1 MSNKKK
7 SSYLGNVNL
16 KRPNIVEEYGEEQI
30 IEFYK
35 CSQDIEY
42 FLRNYI
48 KIVNVDK
55 GLISFD
61 PYDYQVKIAHTVE
74 KNRFTICKLPRQSG
88 KTTVVAGILL
98 WYILFNKDFN
108 IGILAHK
115 HSQSREILARLQ
127 LAYEWIP
134 SWMQQGIVEWNKGS
148 VELENGSKVVTAA
161 TTGSALRGGSYNLI
175 YLDEFAFIPSN
186 MQEEFF
192 RSVYPTISSGTT
204 SKIVI
209 TSTPNGM
216 NYFYKIW
223 AESEEGKND
232 YERIEINWWDTP
244 GRDEKWKEQTIK
256 NTSELQ
262 FQQEFEC
269 EFLGSSNTL
278 IKAHKLRQL
287 VPRSPIE
294 ENQHMKIYARPDRD
308 RQYCITVDVSRGLG
322 NDYSAYIIFDITS
335 TPYTIAAT
343 YRNNDL
349 SPLIFPDVLY
359 QIGKQ
364 YNYCPILVETND
376 IGQQVADILY
386 HDLEYENLI
395 FGTQN
400 ERDGQIISGG
410 FAGRRMHYGV
420 RTTKQVKRIGCSNL
434 KNIIESDKLI
444 IHDYNLIYELSRFI
458 AVRQSYEAD
467 EGATDDLVMC
477 CVMFSWMIN
486 QNIFKDANNIDIRQE
501 ILKHNMEMVEEQLLS
516 FGYSDGDEDMMIS
529 DKPDPNRIDW
539 GF

>member
-1 MSNKKK
+1 MANKNG
-7 SSYLGNVNL
+7 SYLGNVNL
-16 KRPNIVEEYGEEQI
+16 KRANVVEEFTEDKIKEYI
-30 IEFYK
+30 K

-42 FLRNYI
+42 FLKKYI

-55 GLISFD
+55 GLIDFN
-61 PYDYQVKIAHTVE
+61 PYEYQLKIARTVRDY
-74 KNRFTICKLPRQSG
+74 RFTICKLPRQSG
-88 KTTVVAGILL
+88 KTTIVAGILL

-148 VELENGSKVVTAA
+148 IQLENGSAVVTAA

-192 RSVYPTISSGTT
+192 RSVYPVISSGKTT
-204 SKIVI
+204 KIVI

-223 AESEEGKND
+223 MDSVEDRNE
-232 YERIEINWWDTP
+232 YERVEINWWDTP

-278 IKAHKLRQL
+278 IRASVLRRL
-287 VPRSPIE
+287 VPITPLE
-294 ENQHMKIYARPDRD
+294 ENQHLKVYARPDKT
-308 RQYCITVDVSRGLG
+308 RQYAMVLDTSHGLG
-322 NDYSAYIIFDITS
+322 NDYSAGIIFDITT
-335 TPYTIAAT
+335 TPYTIAAV
-343 YRNNDL
+343 YRNNDIPPML
-349 SPLIFPDVLY
+349 LPDVVFNL
-359 QIGKQ
+359 GKQ

-420 RTTKQVKRIGCSNL
+420 RTNKQVKRIGCANL
-434 KNIIESDKLI
+434 KNIVESDKLI
-444 IHDYNLIYELSRFI
+444 IQDYNLIYELSRFI

-477 CVMFSWMIN
+477 CVLFAWMIN

-516 FGYSDGDEDMMIS
+516 FGYSDGDDEVMIS
-529 DKPDPNRIDW
+529 DKPDPEKMNW

>member
-1 MSNKKK
+1 MNNKKK
-7 SSYLGNVNL
+7 TSYLGNVNL
-16 KRPNIVEEYGEEQI
+16 KRPNVSEEYGEAQI
-30 IEFYK
+30 LEFHK

-55 GLISFD
+55 GLISFE
-61 PYDYQVKIAHTVE
+61 PYPYQIQIAHTVE

-98 WYILFNKDFN
+98 WYILFNEDFN

-115 HSQSREILARLQ
+115 HSQSREILSRLQ

-161 TTGSALRGGSYNLI
+161 TTGSALRGGSYNMI

-192 RSVYPTISSGTT
+192 RSVYPTISSGKT

-223 AESEEGKND
+223 AESEEGKNE

-244 GRDEKWKEQTIK
+244 GRDEKWKAQTIK
-256 NTSELQ
+256 NTSEIQ

-278 IKAHKLRQL
+278 IRANKLRML
-287 VPRSPIE
+287 VPRSAIE
-294 ENQHMKIYARPDRD
+294 ENEHLKIYARPEKD
-308 RQYCITVDVSRGLG
+308 RQYTITVDVSRGLG
-322 NDYSAYIIFDITS
+322 NDYSAYIVFDITS

-343 YRNNDL
+343 YRNNDI

-359 QIGKQ
+359 QMGKH

-400 ERDGQIISGG
+400 DRDGQIISGG

-434 KNIIESDKLI
+434 KNIVESDKLI

-477 CVMFSWMIN
+477 CVMFAWMIN

-501 ILKHNMEMVEEQLLS
+501 ILKHNMDMVEEQLLS
-516 FGYSDGDEDMMIS
+516 FGYSDGDEEVMIS

>member
-1 MSNKKK
+1 MVNKTGA
-7 SSYLGNVNL
+7 YLGNVNL
-16 KRPNIVEEYGEEQI
+16 KKTNIVEEYNEDKIKEYI
-30 IEFYK
+30 K

-42 FLRNYI
+42 FLTKYI
-48 KIVNVDK
+48 RIVNVDK
-55 GLISFD
+55 GLIDFE
-61 PYDYQVKIAHTVE
+61 PYDYQLKIARTVE
-74 KNRFTICKLPRQSG
+74 QNRFTICKLPRQSG
-88 KTTVVAGILL
+88 KTTIVAGILL
-98 WYILFNKDFN
+98 WYILFNKEYN

-134 SWMQQGIVEWNKGS
+134 SWMQQGIAEWNKGS
-148 VELENGSKVVTAA
+148 IKLENGSGVVTAA

-192 RSVYPTISSGTT
+192 RSVYPVITSGKTT
-204 SKIVI
+204 KIVI

-216 NYFYKIW
+216 NYFYKLW
-223 AESEEGKND
+223 TDAEEGRNE
-232 YERIEINWWDTP
+232 YQRVAINWWDTP
-244 GRDEKWKEQTIK
+244 GRDEKWKEQTIR

-278 IKAHKLRQL
+278 IRASKLRQL
-287 VPRSPIE
+287 TFRTALE
-294 ENQHMKIYARPDRD
+294 ENEHLKVYAQPDKT
-308 RQYCITVDVSRGLG
+308 RQYAMVVDTARGLG
-322 NDYSAYIIFDITS
+322 GDYSAYIIFDITNA
-335 TPYTIAAT
+335 PYTMAAV
-343 YRNNDL
+343 YRNNDI
-349 SPLIFPDVLY
+349 SPLLFPDILY
-359 QIGKQ
+359 NMGKH

-444 IHDYNLIYELSRFI
+444 VEDYNIIYELSRFI

-477 CVMFSWMIN
+477 CVLFAWMIN

-501 ILKHNMEMVEEQLLS
+501 ILKHNLEMIEEQLLS
-516 FGYSDGDEDMMIS
+516 FGYSDGEEDVMVS
-529 DKPDPNRIDW
+529 DKPDPNRIDY

>member
-1 MSNKKK
+1 MANKNG
-7 SSYLGNVNL
+7 SYLGNVNL
-16 KRPNIVEEYGEEQI
+16 KRANVVEEFTENKINEYI
-30 IEFYK
+30 K

-42 FLRNYI
+42 FLKKYI

-55 GLISFD
+55 GLIDFN
-61 PYDYQVKIAHTVE
+61 PYEYQLKIARTVRDY
-74 KNRFTICKLPRQSG
+74 RFTICKLPRQSG
-88 KTTVVAGILL
+88 KTTIVAGILL

-148 VELENGSKVVTAA
+148 IQLENGSAVVTAA

-192 RSVYPTISSGTT
+192 RSVYPVISSGKTT
-204 SKIVI
+204 KIVI

-223 AESEEGKND
+223 MDSVEDRNE
-232 YERIEINWWDTP
+232 YERVEINWWDTP

-278 IKAHKLRQL
+278 IRASVLRRL
-287 VPRSPIE
+287 VPITPLE
-294 ENQHMKIYARPDRD
+294 ENQHLKVYARPDKT
-308 RQYCITVDVSRGLG
+308 RQYAMVLDTSHGLG
-322 NDYSAYIIFDITS
+322 NDYSAGIIFDITT
-335 TPYTIAAT
+335 TPYTIAAV
-343 YRNNDL
+343 YRNNDIPPML
-349 SPLIFPDVLY
+349 LPDVVFNL
-359 QIGKQ
+359 GKQ

-420 RTTKQVKRIGCSNL
+420 RTNKQVKRIGCANL
-434 KNIIESDKLI
+434 KNIVESDKLI
-444 IHDYNLIYELSRFI
+444 IQDYNLIYELSRFI

-477 CVMFSWMIN
+477 CVLFAWMIN

-516 FGYSDGDEDMMIS
+516 FGYSDGDDEVMIS
-529 DKPDPNRIDW
+529 DKPDPEKVNW

>member
-1 MSNKKK
+1 MANKNGA
-7 SSYLGNVNL
+7 YLGNVNL
-16 KRPNIVEEYGEEQI
+16 KRTNVVEEITEDKLKEYI
-30 IEFYK
+30 K
-35 CSQDIEY
+35 CSQSVEY
-42 FLRNYI
+42 FLKKYI

-55 GLISFD
+55 GLIDFE
-61 PYDYQVKIAHTVE
+61 PYEYQLKIARTVRD
-74 KNRFTICKLPRQSG
+74 NRFTICKLPRQSG
-88 KTTVVAGILL
+88 KTTIVAGILL
-98 WYILFNKDFN
+98 WYILFNEEFS
-108 IGILAHK
+108 IGVLAHK

-148 VELENGSKVVTAA
+148 ITLENRSKVVTAA

-192 RSVYPTISSGTT
+192 RSVYPVISSGKTT
-204 SKIVI
+204 KIVI

-223 AESEEGKND
+223 MDSVEDRNE
-232 YERIEINWWDTP
+232 YERVEINWWDTP

-278 IKAHKLRQL
+278 IRASVLRRL
-287 VPRSPIE
+287 VPITALQ
-294 ENQHMKIYARPDRD
+294 ENEHLKVYALPDKT
-308 RQYCITVDVSRGLG
+308 RQYAMVVDTSHGLG
-322 NDYSAYIIFDITS
+322 NDYSAGIIFDITT
-335 TPYTIAAT
+335 TPYTIAAV
-343 YRNNDL
+343 YRNNDIPPML
-349 SPLIFPDVLY
+349 LPDVVFNL
-359 QIGKQ
+359 GKQ

-420 RTTKQVKRIGCSNL
+420 RTNKQVKRIGCANL

-444 IHDYNLIYELSRFI
+444 IQDYNLIYELSRFI

-477 CVMFSWMIN
+477 CVLFAWMIN

-516 FGYSDGDEDMMIS
+516 FGYSDGDEEVMIS
-529 DKPDPNRIDW
+529 DKPDTEKIEW
-539 GF
+539 GL

>member
-1 MSNKKK
+1 MSSNK
-7 SSYLGNVNL
+7 SSYLGNSNL
-16 KRPNIVEEYGEEQI
+16 KKPGTPIEYTEEKVREYV
-30 IEFYK
+30 K
-35 CSQDIEY
+35 CSQDIDY
-42 FLRNYI
+42 FLTKYI
-48 KIVNVDK
+48 KIVNVDR
-55 GLISFD
+55 GLIDFD
-61 PYDYQVKIAHTVE
+61 PYKYQLKIAQSVVN
-74 KNRFTICKLPRQSG
+74 NRFTICKLPRQSG
-88 KTTVVAGILL
+88 KTTVIAGIIL
-98 WYILFNKDFN
+98 WHILFNNDYN

-115 HSQSREILARLQ
+115 HSQSREILSRIQ

-134 SWMQQGIVEWNKGS
+134 DWMQQGIVEWNKGS
-148 VELENGSKVVTAA
+148 IELENGSKVVTAA
-161 TTGSALRGGSYNLI
+161 TTGSALRGGSYNMI

-192 RSVYPTISSGTT
+192 RSVYPTISSGQT

-223 AESEEGKND
+223 VDSEEDRNE
-232 YERIEINWWDTP
+232 YNRVEINWWDTP

-278 IKAHKLRQL
+278 IKASKLRQL
-287 VPRSPIE
+287 VYRTPLE
-294 ENQHMKIYARPDRD
+294 ENQHLKIYAQPDKT
-308 RQYCITVDVSRGLG
+308 RQYAMVVDTARGLG
-322 NDYSAYIIFDITS
+322 NDYSAYIIFDITT
-335 TPYTIAAT
+335 TPYTMAAV
-343 YRNNDL
+343 YRNNEI
-349 SPLIFPDVLY
+349 SPLLLPDVIY
-359 QIGKQ
+359 NMGKQ

-444 IHDYNLIYELSRFI
+444 VEDYNLIYELSRFI
-458 AVRQSYEAD
+458 AVRQSFEAD

-477 CVMFSWMIN
+477 CVLFGWMVN

-516 FGYSDGDEDMMIS
+516 FGYSDGDEEMMIS
-529 DKPDPNRIDW
+529 DKPDPDKINW
-539 GF
+539 GL

>member
-1 MSNKKK
+1 MSNNKKN
-7 SSYLGNVNL
+7 SYLGNVNL
-16 KRPNIVEEYGEEQI
+16 KRPNVVEEYGEAQI
-30 IEFYK
+30 LEFYK

-42 FLRNYI
+42 FLTKYI

-55 GLISFD
+55 GLISFN
-61 PYDYQVKIAHTVE
+61 PYAYQIQIAKTVVE
-74 KNRFTICKLPRQSG
+74 NRFTICKLPRQSG

-115 HSQSREILARLQ
+115 HSQSREILSRLQ

-223 AESEEGKND
+223 AESEEGKNE

-244 GRDEKWKEQTIK
+244 GRDEKWKQQTIK

-278 IKAHKLRQL
+278 IKAYKLRQL
-287 VPRSPIE
+287 VPRTPLE
-294 ENQHMKIYARPDRD
+294 ENEHLKIYARPEKN
-308 RQYCITVDVSRGLG
+308 RQYTITVDVSRGLG
-322 NDYSAYIIFDITS
+322 NDYSTYIIFDITN

-343 YRNNDL
+343 YRNNDI

-516 FGYSDGDEDMMIS
+516 FGYSDGDEDVMIS
-529 DKPDPNRIDW
+529 DKPDPDRIDY

>member
-1 MSNKKK
+1 MSNNKKN
-7 SSYLGNVNL
+7 SYLGNVNL
-16 KRPNIVEEYGEEQI
+16 KKPNVVEEYGPDQI
-30 IEFYK
+30 KEYIR

-42 FLRNYI
+42 FLKNYI

-55 GLISFD
+55 GLIDFD
-61 PYDYQVKIAHTVE
+61 PYPYQMKIAKTVE
-74 KNRFTICKLPRQSG
+74 QNRFTICKLPRQSG

-98 WYILFNKDFN
+98 WYILFNKDYN

-115 HSQSREILARLQ
+115 HSQSREILSRLQ

-192 RSVYPTISSGTT
+192 RSVYPTISSGKT

-223 AESEEGKND
+223 AESEEGKNE

-278 IKAHKLRQL
+278 IRATKLRQL
-287 VPRSPIE
+287 VPRAPLQ
-294 ENQHMKIYARPDRD
+294 ENQHLKIYAMPDKS

-343 YRNNDL
+343 YRNNDI
-349 SPLIFPDVLY
+349 SPLLFPDVLY

-400 ERDGQIISGG
+400 DRDGQIISGG

-434 KNIIESDKLI
+434 KNIIESDKII

-501 ILKHNMEMVEEQLLS
+501 ILKHNMDMVEEQLLS
-516 FGYSDGDEDMMIS
+516 FGYSDGDEDIMIS

>member
-1 MSNKKK
+1 MANKNG
-7 SSYLGNVNL
+7 SYLGNVNL
-16 KRPNIVEEYGEEQI
+16 KRANVVEEFTEDKIKEYI
-30 IEFYK
+30 K

-42 FLRNYI
+42 FLKKYI

-55 GLISFD
+55 GLIDFN
-61 PYDYQVKIAHTVE
+61 PYEYQLKIARTVRDY
-74 KNRFTICKLPRQSG
+74 RFTICKLPRQSG
-88 KTTVVAGILL
+88 KTTIVAGILL

-148 VELENGSKVVTAA
+148 IQLENGSAVVTAA

-192 RSVYPTISSGTT
+192 RSVYPVISSGKTT
-204 SKIVI
+204 KIVI

-223 AESEEGKND
+223 MDSVEDRNE
-232 YERIEINWWDTP
+232 YERVEINWWDTP

-278 IKAHKLRQL
+278 IRASVLRRL
-287 VPRSPIE
+287 VPITPLE
-294 ENQHMKIYARPDRD
+294 ENQHLKVYERPDKT
-308 RQYCITVDVSRGLG
+308 RQYAMVLDTSHGLG
-322 NDYSAYIIFDITS
+322 NDYSAGIIFDITT
-335 TPYTIAAT
+335 TPYTIAAV
-343 YRNNDL
+343 YRNNDIPPML
-349 SPLIFPDVLY
+349 LPDVVFNL
-359 QIGKQ
+359 GKQ

-420 RTTKQVKRIGCSNL
+420 RTNKQVKRIGCANL
-434 KNIIESDKLI
+434 KNIVESDKLI
-444 IHDYNLIYELSRFI
+444 IQDYNLIYELSRFI

-477 CVMFSWMIN
+477 CVLFAWMIN

-516 FGYSDGDEDMMIS
+516 FGYSDGDDEVMIS
-529 DKPDPNRIDW
+529 DKPDPEKMNW

>member
-1 MSNKKK
+1 MANKNG
-7 SSYLGNVNL
+7 SYLGNVNL
-16 KRPNIVEEYGEEQI
+16 KRANVVEEFTEDKIKEYI
-30 IEFYK
+30 K

-42 FLRNYI
+42 FLKKYI

-55 GLISFD
+55 GLIDFS
-61 PYDYQVKIAHTVE
+61 PYEYQLKIARTVRDY
-74 KNRFTICKLPRQSG
+74 RFTICKLPRQSG
-88 KTTVVAGILL
+88 KTTIVAGILL

-148 VELENGSKVVTAA
+148 IQLENGSAVVTAA

-192 RSVYPTISSGTT
+192 RSVYPVISSGKTT
-204 SKIVI
+204 KIVI

-223 AESEEGKND
+223 MDSVEDRNE
-232 YERIEINWWDTP
+232 YERVEINWWDTP

-278 IKAHKLRQL
+278 IRASVLRRL
-287 VPRSPIE
+287 VPITPLE
-294 ENQHMKIYARPDRD
+294 ENQHLKIYARPDKT
-308 RQYCITVDVSRGLG
+308 RQYAMVLDTSHGLG
-322 NDYSAYIIFDITS
+322 NDYSAGIIFDITT
-335 TPYTIAAT
+335 TPYTIAAV
-343 YRNNDL
+343 YRNNDIPPML
-349 SPLIFPDVLY
+349 LPDVVFNL
-359 QIGKQ
+359 GKQ

-420 RTTKQVKRIGCSNL
+420 RTNKQVKRIGCANL
-434 KNIIESDKLI
+434 KNIVESDKLI
-444 IHDYNLIYELSRFI
+444 IQDYNLIYELSRFI

-477 CVMFSWMIN
+477 CVLFAWMIN

-516 FGYSDGDEDMMIS
+516 FGYSDGDDEVMIS
-529 DKPDPNRIDW
+529 DKPDPEKVNW

>member
-1 MSNKKK
+1 MSNNKKN
-7 SSYLGNVNL
+7 SYLGNVNL
-16 KRPNIVEEYGEEQI
+16 KKPNVVEEYGPDQI
-30 IEFYK
+30 KEYIR

-42 FLRNYI
+42 FLKNYI

-55 GLISFD
+55 GLIDFD
-61 PYDYQVKIAHTVE
+61 PYAYQMKIAKTVE
-74 KNRFTICKLPRQSG
+74 QNRFTICKLPRQSG

-98 WYILFNKDFN
+98 WYILFNKDYN

-115 HSQSREILARLQ
+115 HSQSREILSRLQ

-192 RSVYPTISSGTT
+192 RSVYPTISSGKT

-223 AESEEGKND
+223 AESEEGKNE

-278 IKAHKLRQL
+278 IRATKLRQL
-287 VPRSPIE
+287 VPRAPMQ
-294 ENQHMKIYARPDRD
+294 ENQHLKIYALPDKS

-343 YRNNDL
+343 YRNNDI
-349 SPLIFPDVLY
+349 SPLLFPDVLY

-400 ERDGQIISGG
+400 DRDGQIISGG

-434 KNIIESDKLI
+434 KNIIESDKI
-444 IHDYNLIYELSRFI
+444 IIQDYNLIYELSRFI

-486 QNIFKDANNIDIRQE
+486 QNLFKDANNIDIRQE

-516 FGYSDGDEDMMIS
+516 FGYSDGDDDIMIS